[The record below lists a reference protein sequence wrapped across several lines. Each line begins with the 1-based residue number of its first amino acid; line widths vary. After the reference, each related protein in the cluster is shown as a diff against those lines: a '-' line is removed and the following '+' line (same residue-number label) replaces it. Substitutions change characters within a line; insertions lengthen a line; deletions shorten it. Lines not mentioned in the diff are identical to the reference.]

1 MTALRSPTPLDRAD
15 SKLNYTV
22 RLMEQLVVAT
32 FVVDA
37 DCRVV
42 IWNRA
47 CERLTGLQA
56 GEVIGTRD
64 QWRAFYLEPRP
75 KRLHYSARR
84 PHRAA
89 GIYACGTGAI

>member
-1 MTALRSPTPLDRAD
+1 MTLQVQDD
-15 SKLNYTV
+15 SQLNYTV

-47 CERLTGLQA
+47 CERLTGLKRDDLI
-56 GEVIGTRD
+56 GKLLLEVLPGTERSWIESD
-64 QWRAFYLEPRP
+64 EGWRSL
-75 KRLHYSARR
+75 
-84 PHRAA
+84 PH
-89 GIYACGTGAI
+89 